1 MSGVDVEV
9 TDAERINVGDGVS
22 IPRAWDVVSTEEP
35 NVAGAIRLHVVFDEK
50 LRRTAAASVRLDRVG
65 EGDEV
70 TAAALRDVRVQYLVA
85 LSSMR
90 VATVTRAEGKA
101 ERFSAYISDVKS
113 RTDRTY
119 QETVLEAVTL
129 YRLATT
135 VNLAPL
141 KLVSEQLGVSVS
153 TATRMMARAREAGL
167 AEDLITRET
176 YNRIRADEDAMSR
189 PHSIPGQIPG
199 GTDGPSMGF

>member
-1 MSGVDVEV
+1 MSDVLVEV
-9 TDAERINVGDGVS
+9 TDSARISVGDGVS
-22 IPRAWDVVSTEEP
+22 IPKAWDAVATGEP
-35 NVAGAIRLHVVFDEK
+35 NVAGAIRLHVVFDEQ
-50 LRRTAAASVRLDRVG
+50 LRRTAAASVRLDRTG

-70 TAAALRDVRVQYLVA
+70 TAAALRDVRVQYLVT

-90 VATVTRAEGKA
+90 VVTVTREAGKP
-101 ERFSAYISDVKS
+101 ESFSEYIADVKT
-113 RTDRTY
+113 RADRKY
-119 QETVLEAVTL
+119 EETVREAVTL
-129 YRLATT
+129 YRLAAT

-176 YNRIRADEDAMSR
+176 YNRMRADDEERTR
-189 PHSIPGQIPG
+189 PHQLPG
-199 GTDGPSMGF
+199 TASGPSIGR

>member
-1 MSGVDVEV
+1 MSDVVVEV
-9 TDAERINVGDGVS
+9 TNSERIDVGDGVS
-22 IPRAWDVVSTEEP
+22 IPKAWDAVATGEP
-35 NVAGAIRLHVVFDEK
+35 NVDGAIRLHVVFDEQ
-50 LRRTAAASVRLDRVG
+50 LRRTAAASVRLDRAG

-85 LSSMR
+85 VSSTR
-90 VATVTRAEGKA
+90 VVAVTREEGKTESFSQYVA
-101 ERFSAYISDVKS
+101 EVAS
-113 RTDRTY
+113 RSDRTY
-119 QETVLEAVTL
+119 EETVREAVTL
-129 YRLATT
+129 YRIAAT

-176 YNRIRADEDAMSR
+176 YNRMRADEEELTR
-189 PHSIPGQIPG
+189 PHQLPGHQPGRSIGR
-199 GTDGPSMGF
+199 

>member
-1 MSGVDVEV
+1 MSDFVVDV
-9 TDAERINVGDGVS
+9 TDSERINVGDGVS
-22 IPRAWDVVSTEEP
+22 IPKAWDVVATGEP
-35 NVAGAIRLHVVFDEK
+35 NVAGAIRLHVVFDEQ
-50 LRRTAAASVRLDRVG
+50 LRRTAAVWVRLDRAG

-70 TAAALRDVRVQYLVA
+70 TAAALRDVRVQYLVS

-90 VATVTRAEGKA
+90 VVTVTREVGKPESFGEYIAEV
-101 ERFSAYISDVKS
+101 SS

-129 YRLATT
+129 YRLAAT
-135 VNLAPL
+135 VNVPPL

-167 AEDLITRET
+167 AEDLITRAT
-176 YNRIRADEDAMSR
+176 YNRIRAAEDEQTR
-189 PHSIPGQIPG
+189 PHQLPGTPS
-199 GTDGPSMGF
+199 GPSMGR

>member
-1 MSGVDVEV
+1 MSDVGVEV
-9 TDAERINVGDGVS
+9 TDSERIDLGDGVS
-22 IPRAWDVVSTEEP
+22 IPKAWDAVATGEP
-35 NVAGAIRLHVVFDEK
+35 NVAGAIHLHVVFDEQ

-65 EGDEV
+65 EGSEV

-85 LSSMR
+85 VSSMR
-90 VATVTRAEGKA
+90 VVTVTREEGKP
-101 ERFSAYISDVKS
+101 ERLSKYIEGVRS

-119 QETVLEAVTL
+119 EETMREAVTL
-129 YRLATT
+129 YRIATT

-167 AEDLITRET
+167 ADDLIARET
-176 YNRIRADEDAMSR
+176 YNRMRAAE
-189 PHSIPGQIPG
+189 GEL
-199 GTDGPSMGF
+199 TGPPSGPEPSTNPSLGR